1 MKKTEHD
8 LNEELRPEYDFAAMR
23 GGVRDKYAGRIR
35 NGTNIV
41 LLEPE
46 IAEAFPNEDAVNE
59 ALRGILNTAR
69 AVQRTG
75 GLGKKALQ
83 PARPRKKAAIRRTSR
98 GNGASVS
105 EIQVERLT

>member
-1 MKKTEHD
+1 MKKTEHN
-8 LNEELRPEYDFAAMR
+8 LNEDLRPEYDFAAMR

-98 GNGASVS
+98 G
-105 EIQVERLT
+105 